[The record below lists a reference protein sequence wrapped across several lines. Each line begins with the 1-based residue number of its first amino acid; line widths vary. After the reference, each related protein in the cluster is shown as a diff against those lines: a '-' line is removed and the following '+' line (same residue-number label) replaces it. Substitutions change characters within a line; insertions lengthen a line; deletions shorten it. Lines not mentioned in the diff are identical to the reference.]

1 MEEKRNFFKGP
12 NYVSKNNKYNNPIN
26 YNNINEI
33 KKNTKNNQS
42 NIKYR
47 AFNKNKNEEAKNKD
61 FPKNNNKIPKMNFY
75 NFNHRKNSKSV
86 NYKEFLL
93 NKEIIEG
100 YTLKKLKNEGIIPVT
115 FAPSKNGFLPYS
127 INSNNNKIQ
136 NNNINNKCS
145 IIYENEIQKSNGQN
159 IYQNSYQKNYQNSNL
174 KNIKSNTSTSYIQNF
189 SFQNFKEPP
198 LIPLKCLGNTSHIN
212 TVLQCLL
219 NIRIISTHF
228 IRNMNIISS
237 YKEQMPISYAF
248 CKVAF
253 NLFPTSN
260 KLNQY
265 INKYDPKEFYNC
277 IIVNNSVFRGKST
290 KNAIDFL
297 IYLINKMHDEDLL
310 NPINKNQNQVKL
322 DNENFENYIKY
333 LRDNENSVFLR
344 NFSYISQKIKNC
356 WNCNQT
362 SKTFQKFFTYDL
374 NLDLSLNKTAF
385 EHKNILS
392 IYDCIKYTSQEESIF
407 NIYCNNCKTKNNF
420 SKKFSIHLPQN
431 ILIFLL
437 RGMEKKE
444 IVENMKNDNIKIRI
458 DKDLDLTDLIEV
470 KDKEFSK
477 YTFHGMILYDP
488 KNKEYLAYSFS
499 PINKK
504 LYKYIKEEIILV
516 KQNDFINL
524 FDYKLYPV
532 ILFYRHLTN

>member
-1 MEEKRNFFKGP
+1 
-12 NYVSKNNKYNNPIN
+12 
-26 YNNINEI
+26 
-33 KKNTKNNQS
+33 
-42 NIKYR
+42 
-47 AFNKNKNEEAKNKD
+47 
-61 FPKNNNKIPKMNFY
+61 
-75 NFNHRKNSKSV
+75 
-86 NYKEFLL
+86 
-93 NKEIIEG
+93 
-100 YTLKKLKNEGIIPVT
+100 
-115 FAPSKNGFLPYS
+115 
-127 INSNNNKIQ
+127 
-136 NNNINNKCS
+136 
-145 IIYENEIQKSNGQN
+145 
-159 IYQNSYQKNYQNSNL
+159 
-174 KNIKSNTSTSYIQNF
+174 
-189 SFQNFKEPP
+189 
-198 LIPLKCLGNTSHIN
+198 
-212 TVLQCLL
+212 
-219 NIRIISTHF
+219 
-228 IRNMNIISS
+228 
-237 YKEQMPISYAF
+237 MPISYAF

-356 WNCNQT
+356 WICYQT
-362 SKTFQKFFTYDL
+362 NKTFQKFFTYDL

-385 EHKNILS
+385 EHKNELS

-407 NIYCNNCKTKNNF
+407 NIYCNNCKAKNNF
-420 SKKFSIHLPQN
+420 SKKFSIHLTQN
-431 ILIFLL
+431 VLIFLL

-444 IVENMKNDNIKIRI
+444 IIENMKNDNIKIRI
-458 DKDLDLTDLIEV
+458 DKDLDLTNFIEV